1 MDNDFDILR
10 NKWKAADCSTQSNQ
24 NDNDALIDKLRSQ
37 RGESLL
43 KKIERTYIISLIIG
57 AIVLPVFSFT
67 LLDVINPSL
76 FMRVSYCSFGV
87 LMAVLSFFM
96 IRRVRKCDYSQMSVS
111 EAVAAAKTLYCY
123 HIVMFVL
130 GCLLGLAVLLML
142 YYELD
147 KENDIYF
154 IWGFIAGV
162 AIGLPIGIAKERCT
176 YLHFK
181 NLKHLF
187 DEN

>member
-1 MDNDFDILR
+1 
-10 NKWKAADCSTQSNQ
+10 
-24 NDNDALIDKLRSQ
+24 
-37 RGESLL
+37 
-43 KKIERTYIISLIIG
+43 
-57 AIVLPVFSFT
+57 
-67 LLDVINPSL
+67 
-76 FMRVSYCSFGV
+76 
-87 LMAVLSFFM
+87 
-96 IRRVRKCDYSQMSVS
+96 MSVS

-162 AIGLPIGIAKERCT
+162 AIGLPIGIAKERRT